1 MISVGSVVRVY
12 PGPPCFVLTR
22 CSRSYDR
29 CAPDGPRHEARG
41 ALPLL
46 GGVRLALADVCSL
59 ILMAAR
65 LFGVKPE
72 WGFSSAGRA
81 PALQAGG
88 QRFDPVKLHHFFV
101 LTLSRSDER
110 CAPDGPRH
118 KGAWASG
125 PVGGGRMVLCGSKI
139 LVFEEIKSL
148 HGF

>member
-1 MISVGSVVRVY
+1 
-12 PGPPCFVLTR
+12 
-22 CSRSYDR
+22 
-29 CAPDGPRHEARG
+29 
-41 ALPLL
+41 
-46 GGVRLALADVCSL
+46 
-59 ILMAAR
+59 MAAR